1 MTSRRPSA
9 HASRR
14 TRSSRTPTSKSGR
27 MPAWSLSWGPF
38 PTRGAEPGRSSS
50 RAGCRA
56 SRRSATSSGRSA
68 SRHDEGTSV
77 VRNGARAAV
86 FIALMLSAV
95 GCSSP
100 LQGAAGGGL
109 DGQVPVAE
117 AGALRAGA
125 PDARDAESSHAA
137 VVRVALTYVGA
148 PYKWGGA
155 TPAGFDCSGFVRYV
169 YAQVGISMPHNVV
182 KQYRYGTPISR
193 DRLKPGDLVFFDH
206 LRHDGIYIGRGRFI
220 HARNSVNAVEIS
232 RLDEAWYRSRW
243 VGGRRPVART
253 VTLTS
258 RVESREDPLDE

>member
-1 MTSRRPSA
+1 
-9 HASRR
+9 
-14 TRSSRTPTSKSGR
+14 
-27 MPAWSLSWGPF
+27 
-38 PTRGAEPGRSSS
+38 
-50 RAGCRA
+50 
-56 SRRSATSSGRSA
+56 
-68 SRHDEGTSV
+68 

-86 FIALMLSAV
+86 FIALMLGAV

-220 HARNSVNAVEIS
+220 HARNSGNAVEIS

-253 VTLTS
+253 VTLAS